1 MSESFTGLIT
11 KVRKDRKGFFID
23 GNWYSVFAS
32 SEMDGVNKGDTVTF
46 TFTKKGDWNNIDNGT
61 VKVTAGATASGSGSG
76 GGGGGGGSGSYNS
89 QFRSVPELNRID
101 GLRFAVETIGASS
114 TAGDVKEAVQAT
126 LKLANLYTLFIDG
139 SLPAAGAASTPAST
153 GGGADA
159 AAKAAAEA
167 AAAEEAEAARVAAE
181 AAAQAQQ
188 AAGASALDDFLGG

>member
-61 VKVTAGATASGSGSG
+61 VKVTAGAAPAPSSG
-76 GGGGGGGSGSYNS
+76 GGNGGGGSYNS

-114 TAGDVKEAVQAT
+114 LADRMKDAAQAT
-126 LKLANLYTLFIDG
+126 LKLAAVYTAFIEGNLG
-139 SLPAAGAASTPAST
+139 APAAAAPA
-153 GGGADA
+153 ADNAPDA
-159 AAKAAAEA
+159 AAKEA
-167 AAAEEAEAARVAAE
+167 AAKAEEERKEAEAK
-181 AAAQAQQ
+181 AAATAAAAQQ

>member
-61 VKVTAGATASGSGSG
+61 VKVTAASAPAPSGSTGGSG
-76 GGGGGGGSGSYNS
+76 GGSYNS

-101 GLRFAVETIGASS
+101 GLRFAVETIGS
-114 TAGDVKEAVQAT
+114 TTIAGDMKEAAQAT
-126 LKLANLYTLFIDG
+126 LKLAAVYTAFIEG
-139 SLPAAGAASTPAST
+139 SLGGAAPAPAPAANNAPD
-153 GGGADA
+153 ADAKAA
-159 AAKAAAEA
+159 AAKAEEERKEAEAKATAEA
-167 AAAEEAEAARVAAE
+167 AAK
-181 AAAQAQQ
+181 QQ